1 MLKKV
6 KQWIAII
13 LAIAVVA
20 LSTLAILSIW
30 GVMDNDIAMKSL
42 GTLGV
47 ILLASALSLIIIRI
61 VDSEKEKTEE

>member
-1 MLKKV
+1 MLKKI

-13 LAIAVVA
+13 LAIAVIA

-30 GVMDNDIAMKSL
+30 GILSNDIAMKSL

-47 ILLASALSLIIIRI
+47 ILAASAISLVIIRI
-61 VDSEKEKTEE
+61 VDSNKEKTEK